1 MKNMKQ
7 WYLKDQFVLSK
18 VITKLRSFI
27 MFYLLNIATA
37 AL

>member
-18 VITKLRSFI
+18 VINKLGSFI